1 MKKPLIALLLLI
13 SLGAHSQGPDSVMQ
27 FSIKQ
32 AVDFSFQHQKDVL
45 NSQLDVQI
53 AEYQVKETIGL
64 GLPQIKGEFDI
75 KDFFEIPT
83 SAIPA
88 EFFGGAPGSYT
99 TVQFG
104 TQYNASAGLSAS
116 QLLFEPSYIVG
127 VKAAKTYKDLS
138 VQGLANTKIETAVNV
153 EKAYYRVLVVR
164 DRKIVNDAN
173 VVRLKKYNDDIKSMY
188 QNGFVEKVDMDR
200 IQVAYNNALSEQ
212 EKSERLIKITE
223 DNLKFLMGL
232 PQSSPITLTDSLD
245 TERVKN
251 LVVSA
256 DKATPEKRIEYS
268 ILKTQEKVQ
277 EFNVQRYKAG
287 YLPSLVAYG
296 SYSTNALRTEF
307 NIFDPAYRW
316 YPTGIIGAT
325 LSLNIFDGMQRE
337 NKIRHEKLGLKKIQN
352 EIDNFANGV
361 ELQVSTANSVLAN
374 AISTLKIQEQN
385 LELANSVT
393 KTSKIKYDEGIGSN
407 LEILDAETSLK
418 EAQSNYY
425 GALFEAIVA
434 KIDLE
439 KSLGNLKY

>member
-1 MKKPLIALLLLI
+1 M
-13 SLGAHSQGPDSVMQ
+13 GAHSQGTDSVMQ

-32 AVDFSFQHQKDVL
+32 AVDFSFENQKDVL

-64 GLPQIKGEFDI
+64 GLPQISGEFDF

-83 SAIPA
+83 TAIPG
-88 EFFGGAPGSYT
+88 EFFGGEPGSFT

-116 QLLFEPSYIVG
+116 QLIFEPSYIVG
-127 VKAAKTYKDLS
+127 VKAAKTFKDLS
-138 VQGLANTKIETAVNV
+138 VQGLQNAKIETAVNV
-153 EKAYYRVLVVR
+153 VKAYYRVLVVR

-173 VVRLKKYNDDIKSMY
+173 VVRLKKYNEDIKSMY

-200 IQVAYNNALSEQ
+200 IQVTYNNALSEQ

-223 DNLKFLMGL
+223 DNLKYVMGL
-232 PQSSPITLTDSLD
+232 PQASTIVLTDSLD
-245 TERVKN
+245 REAVKK
-251 LVVSA
+251 LEVSA
-256 DKATPEKRIEYS
+256 DKPTPEKRIEYS
-268 ILKTQEKVQ
+268 ILKTQERIQ
-277 EFNVQRYKAG
+277 EFNVQRYKAK

-296 SYSTNALRTEF
+296 SYSTNALRSEM

-316 YPTGIIGAT
+316 YPTGIVGAT

-352 EIDNFANGV
+352 DIDYFANTV
-361 ELQVSTANSVLAN
+361 ELQVSNANSVLAN
-374 AISTLKIQEQN
+374 AISSLNIQEQN

-425 GALFEAIVA
+425 MALYEAIVA
-434 KIDLE
+434 KIELE
-439 KSLGNLKY
+439 KALGNLKY

>member
-1 MKKPLIALLLLI
+1 MKKSLIALLMLVTM
-13 SLGAHSQGPDSVMQ
+13 GAHSQGTDSVMQ

-32 AVDFSFQHQKDVL
+32 AVDFSFEHQKDVL

-64 GLPQIKGEFDI
+64 GLPQISGEFDF

-83 SAIPA
+83 TAIPG
-88 EFFGGAPGSYT
+88 EFFGGEPGSFT

-116 QLLFEPSYIVG
+116 QLIFEPSYIVG
-127 VKAAKTYKDLS
+127 VKAAKTFKDLS
-138 VQGLANTKIETAVNV
+138 VQGLQNAKIETAVNV
-153 EKAYYRVLVVR
+153 VKAYYRVLVVR

-173 VVRLKKYNDDIKSMY
+173 VVRLKKYNEDIKSMY

-200 IQVAYNNALSEQ
+200 IQVTYNNALSEQ

-223 DNLKFLMGL
+223 DNLKYVMGL
-232 PQSSPITLTDSLD
+232 PQASTIVLTDSLD
-245 TERVKN
+245 REAVKK
-251 LVVSA
+251 LEVSA
-256 DKATPEKRIEYS
+256 DKPTPEKRIEYS
-268 ILKTQEKVQ
+268 ILKTQERIQ
-277 EFNVQRYKAG
+277 EFNVQRYKAK

-296 SYSTNALRTEF
+296 SYSTNALRSEM

-316 YPTGIIGAT
+316 YPTGIVGAT

-352 EIDNFANGV
+352 DIDYFANTV
-361 ELQVSTANSVLAN
+361 ELQVSNANSVLAN
-374 AISTLKIQEQN
+374 AISSLNIQEQN

-425 GALFEAIVA
+425 MALYEAIVA
-434 KIDLE
+434 KIELE
-439 KSLGNLKY
+439 KALGNLKY